1 MIVRSF
7 EAAANGMNALMD
19 MNDNTANNLA
29 NVNTIGYKKG
39 SLRFKDIMQS
49 AVYSH
54 QEGSIIRNTNENNYL
69 GSLSVGSASMQYT
82 HDFSQGALTK
92 TSNPYDVAIE
102 GDGFFKVQDAD
113 GKISYTRNGS
123 FVVDNG
129 YWLKTKQ
136 GEFVLDVDNRRIR
149 MLPYDMEDE
158 TAFRDRKDIV
168 IAENGNIEINS
179 YNQKIPLQT
188 IGVWDFADKDD
199 LFEIGDAKFIPRDE
213 INNPEL
219 RAEKFSVQQ
228 GMLELSNSN
237 VIREMINTINTTR
250 NYESLTKVVST
261 NSEMLQTAVA
271 VGRIRNS

>member
-1 MIVRSF
+1 
-7 EAAANGMNALMD
+7 
-19 MNDNTANNLA
+19 
-29 NVNTIGYKKG
+29 
-39 SLRFKDIMQS
+39 
-49 AVYSH
+49 
-54 QEGSIIRNTNENNYL
+54 
-69 GSLSVGSASMQYT
+69 MQYT

-113 GKISYTRNGS
+113 GKIAYTRNGS

-136 GEFVLDVDNRRIR
+136 GEYVLDVNNRRIR

-179 YNQKIPLQT
+179 YNQKVPLQT

-199 LFEIGDAKFIPRDE
+199 LFEIGDAKFVPRDE

-219 RAEKFSVQQ
+219 RSEKFSIQQ

-250 NYESLTKVVST
+250 NYESLTRVVST
-261 NSEMLQTAVA
+261 NSEMLQTAVS
-271 VGRIRNS
+271 VGRIRSS

>member
-7 EAAANGMNALMD
+7 ESAANGMLALMD

-39 SLRFKDIMQS
+39 SLRFKDVMQS
-49 AVYSH
+49 AVYS
-54 QEGSIIRNTNENNYL
+54 QEGSIIRNMNEINYL
-69 GSLSVGSASMQYT
+69 GSLSVGSQSMQYT

-102 GDGFFKVQDAD
+102 GDGFFKIQDID
-113 GKISYTRNGS
+113 GNISYTRNGS
-123 FVVDNG
+123 FVVDRG

-136 GEFVLDVDNRRIR
+136 GEFVLDVNNRRIR
-149 MLPYDMEDE
+149 MLPEDMEDE
-158 TAFRDRKDIV
+158 TVFRDRKDII

-188 IGVWDFADKDD
+188 IGIYDFSDKDD
-199 LFEIGDAKFIPRDE
+199 LFEIGDAKFVPRDI

-219 RAEKFSVQQ
+219 RSEKFSIQQ

-237 VIREMINTINTTR
+237 VIQEMINTINTSR

-261 NSEMLQTAVA
+261 NSDMLTTAVS
-271 VGRIRNS
+271 VGRIRTA

>member
-1 MIVRSF
+1 MMRELYTAASGMIAQQTNVDVIS
-7 EAAANGMNALMD
+7 
-19 MNDNTANNLA
+19 NNLA

-39 SLRFKDIMQS
+39 SLRFKDVMQS
-49 AVYSH
+49 AVYS
-54 QEGSIIRNTNENNYL
+54 QEGSIIRNMNENNYL
-69 GSLSVGSASMQYT
+69 GSLSVGSQSMQYT

-102 GDGFFKVQDAD
+102 GDGFFKIQDID
-113 GKISYTRNGS
+113 GNISYTRNGS
-123 FVVDNG
+123 FVVDRG

-136 GEFVLDVDNRRIR
+136 GEFVLDVNNRRIR
-149 MLPYDMEDE
+149 MLPEDMEDE
-158 TAFRDRKDIV
+158 TVFRDRKDIV

-188 IGVWDFADKDD
+188 IGIYDFSDKDD
-199 LFEIGDAKFIPRDE
+199 LFEIGDAKFVPRDI

-219 RAEKFSVQQ
+219 RSEKFSIQQ

-237 VIREMINTINTTR
+237 VIQEMINTINTSR

-261 NSEMLQTAVA
+261 NSDMLTTAVS
-271 VGRIRNS
+271 VGRIRTA

>member
-7 EAAANGMNALMD
+7 ESAANGMLALMD

-39 SLRFKDIMQS
+39 SLRFKDVMQS
-49 AVYSH
+49 AVYS
-54 QEGSIIRNTNENNYL
+54 QEGSIIRNMNENNYL
-69 GSLSVGSASMQYT
+69 GSLSVGSQSMQYT

-102 GDGFFKVQDAD
+102 GDGFFKIQDID
-113 GKISYTRNGS
+113 GNISYTRNGS
-123 FVVDNG
+123 FVVDRG

-136 GEFVLDVDNRRIR
+136 GEFVLDVNNRRIR
-149 MLPYDMEDE
+149 MLPEDMEDE
-158 TAFRDRKDIV
+158 TVFRDRKDIV

-188 IGVWDFADKDD
+188 IGIYDFSDKDD
-199 LFEIGDAKFIPRDE
+199 LFEIGDAKLVPRDI

-219 RAEKFSVQQ
+219 RSEKFSIQQ

-237 VIREMINTINTTR
+237 VIQEMINTINTSR

-261 NSEMLQTAVA
+261 NSDMLTTAVS
-271 VGRIRNS
+271 VGRIRTA

>member
-1 MIVRSF
+1 MILRSF

-39 SLRFKDIMQS
+39 ALRFKDIMQS
-49 AVYSH
+49 AVYS
-54 QEGSIIRNTNENNYL
+54 QQGSIIRNTDESNYL

-113 GKISYTRNGS
+113 GNISYTRNGS

-136 GEFVLDVDNRRIR
+136 GEYVLDVDNRRIR
-149 MLPYDMEDE
+149 
-158 TAFRDRKDIV
+158 
-168 IAENGNIEINS
+168 S
-179 YNQKIPLQT
+179 YNSFKIRFGCS
-188 IGVWDFADKDD
+188 IGIFRR
-199 LFEIGDAKFIPRDE
+199 FI
-213 INNPEL
+213 
-219 RAEKFSVQQ
+219 S
-228 GMLELSNSN
+228 
-237 VIREMINTINTTR
+237 
-250 NYESLTKVVST
+250 
-261 NSEMLQTAVA
+261 
-271 VGRIRNS
+271 